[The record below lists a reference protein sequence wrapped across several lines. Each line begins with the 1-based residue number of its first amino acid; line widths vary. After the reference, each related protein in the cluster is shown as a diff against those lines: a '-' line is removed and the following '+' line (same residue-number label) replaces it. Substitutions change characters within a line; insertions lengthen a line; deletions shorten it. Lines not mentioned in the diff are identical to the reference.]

1 MSLKLEEV
9 PFEFEGKTYM
19 LRCNMTVLEE
29 IQDAHDGNLGEA
41 LDPNRSIRSA
51 TEFLT
56 ARLNDYADEQGW
68 PERFTRKQLAR
79 KLSFGER
86 LNGAPIYNQVMSM
99 VYRAMSPKASAGQL
113 PEKDPETP
121 DDIPPENSGN

>member
-19 LRCNMTVLEE
+19 LRCNMAVLEE
-29 IQDAHDGNLGEA
+29 IQDAHGGDLSEA
-41 LDPNRSIRSA
+41 LDPDHAIKGA

-56 ARLNDYADEQGW
+56 AMLNDYADEQGW
-68 PERFTRKQLAR
+68 PERYTRKQVTR
-79 KLSFGER
+79 KLSFGE
-86 LNGAPIYNQVMSM
+86 LANGLTAQIMGMVIRSMAVPDKAANAP
-99 VYRAMSPKASAGQL
+99 K
-113 PEKDPETP
+113 PETP

>member
-19 LRCNMTVLEE
+19 LRCNMAVLEE
-29 IQDAHDGNLGEA
+29 IQDAHGGDLSEA
-41 LDPNRSIRSA
+41 LDPDHAIKGA

-56 ARLNDYADEQGW
+56 AMLNDYADEQGW
-68 PERFTRKQLAR
+68 PERYTRKQVTR
-79 KLSFGER
+79 KLSFGE
-86 LNGAPIYNQVMSM
+86 LANGLTAQIMGMVIRSM
-99 VYRAMSPKASAGQL
+99 AVPGKDAQN
-113 PEKDPETP
+113 PETETP

>member
-19 LRCNMTVLEE
+19 LRCNMAVLEE
-29 IQDAHDGNLGEA
+29 IQDAHGGDLNEA
-41 LDPNRSIRSA
+41 LDPDHAIKGA

-56 ARLNDYADEQGW
+56 AMLNDYADEQGW
-68 PERFTRKQLAR
+68 PERYTRKQVTR
-79 KLSFGER
+79 KLSFGE
-86 LNGAPIYNQVMSM
+86 LANGLTAQIMGMVIRSM
-99 VYRAMSPKASAGQL
+99 AVPGKDAQN
-113 PEKDPETP
+113 PEPETP